1 MTIHHRRGQI
11 AYSPTSDCPDSDI
24 LRKFG
29 QVYHHRYSP
38 AALFATVVQTDVFE
52 YFVANRRH
60 LFCPDFGNVEEIVL
74 DLTRKKAE
82 EVMSQ
87 GAWLASMSETFR
99 TELLRNAHL
108 QKFTA
113 NQIIYRYG
121 DPVGGMYG
129 LVAGSLTI
137 NSAPPDATP
146 RLIHLG
152 MPGAWTGEGPFLT
165 GQPRRVE
172 MRALGGAWMM
182 HVPLDALEQMAARDP
197 GVSRAIG
204 MNTVFTVDVLLRIV
218 HDLQKRDVGRRIAS
232 VLQRAGWLGDMPIG
246 LSQSD
251 LGVMANASRQQV
263 NMAMQRFVAAG
274 WVDYT
279 YRSITVVNTQA
290 LRQFSEGDG
299 SE

>member
-1 MTIHHRRGQI
+1 M
-11 AYSPTSDCPDSDI
+11 
-24 LRKFG
+24 
-29 QVYHHRYSP
+29 
-38 AALFATVVQTDVFE
+38 
-52 YFVANRRH
+52 
-60 LFCPDFGNVEEIVL
+60 L
-74 DLTRKKAE
+74 DLKREMAE
-82 EVMSQ
+82 QVMSE
-87 GAWLASMSETFR
+87 GAWLASMTETFR
-99 TELLRNAHL
+99 RDLLRHSHL
-108 QKFTA
+108 QKFA
-113 NQIIYRYG
+113 PDQIIYRYG

-137 NSAPPDATP
+137 NSAPPEATP

-172 MRALGGAWMM
+172 LRALGGAWMM
-182 HVPLDALEQMAARDP
+182 HVPLGALEQMAARDA
-197 GVSRAIG
+197 GVLRAIT
-204 MNTVFTVDVLLRIV
+204 MNTVFTVDVLIRII

-232 VLQRAGWLGDMPIG
+232 VLQRAGGPGDVPIP

-263 NMAMQRFVAAG
+263 NTEMQRFVAAG
-274 WVDYT
+274 WVNYT
-279 YRSITVVNTQA
+279 YRSSTVINPQA